1 MKPHQEQVM
10 HLIDEWVK
18 EISMDLGP
26 ALDISPDIKAI
37 VIPLLRSTAITFY
50 NKGMEYV
57 IEQMENRI
65 ENNPDNQ

>member
-10 HLIDEWVK
+10 HLIDEWVN
-18 EISMDLGP
+18 ELAMDLGP
-26 ALDISPDIKAI
+26 SLDWDPDIKALI
-37 VIPLLRSTAITFY
+37 VPLLRSTAITFY

-65 ENNPDNQ
+65 ETG